1 MAIRAEDRP
10 IVIAV
15 ATQMWCARI
24 QAMEGKRVNG
34 EMKWGYSPD
43 MELCV
48 GEGAALVKLVDEHIA
63 PRERQDA
70 IEKRRNARPKPI
82 VLDASKVNDHMQGTR
97 KRSFNR

>member
-43 MELCV
+43 VELCV
-48 GEGAALVKLVDEHIA
+48 GEAAALIQRVDEHIA
-63 PRERQDA
+63 PKQRKGA
-70 IEKRRNARPKPI
+70 IEERRRNRPAA
-82 VLDASKVNDHMQGTR
+82 VTLNLHASKL
-97 KRSFNR
+97 

>member
-1 MAIRAEDRP
+1 MAIKAEDRP

-43 MELCV
+43 TELCV
-48 GEGAALVKLVDEHIA
+48 GEAAALIQRVDEHIA
-63 PRERQDA
+63 PRERQA
-70 IEKRRNARPKPI
+70 AAKERRGIRQEPV
-82 VLDASKVNDHMQGTR
+82 VLDASKVNDHMHGTR
-97 KRSFNR
+97 RRSSN